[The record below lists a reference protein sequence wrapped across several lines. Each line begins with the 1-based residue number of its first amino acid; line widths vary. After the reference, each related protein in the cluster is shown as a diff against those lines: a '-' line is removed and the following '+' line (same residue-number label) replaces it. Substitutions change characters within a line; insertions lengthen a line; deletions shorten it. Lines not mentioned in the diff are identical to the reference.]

1 MPGKPGGAIQGTF
14 PSLKLQRPVRYTS
27 TLERDLLFVLE
38 YDAKVQCYQEQPFQ
52 VQAVLDDGRSHT
64 YTPDYAIWTSEERL
78 LVECKPASQMT
89 DIHTL
94 QQIQIGTKWSRLHD
108 WSFTVVTDVELRQ
121 GARLANLKLLWRYS
135 RLNIS
140 ETARHDFQRCCCCS
154 GTTLS
159 ALTETPDR
167 LPTVLS
173 LLFHH
178 HLQADLDQ
186 PLTAQSQVWC

>member
-14 PSLKLQRPVRYTS
+14 PSLKLDRPVRYTS

-38 YDAKVQCYQEQPFQ
+38 YDIQVLRYQEQPFS
-52 VQAVLDDGRSHT
+52 VQAVLDDGVAHT
-64 YTPDYAIWTSEERL
+64 YTPDYAIWTSADRL

-89 DIHTL
+89 DAHTH
-94 QQIQIGTKWSRLHD
+94 QQIQIGTRWSRLHA

-135 RLNIS
+135 RLTIS
-140 ETARHDFQRCCCCS
+140 EADRCDLQQRCHS

-159 ALTETPDR
+159 NLTETPDT
-167 LPTVLS
+167 LPTVLA
-173 LLFHH
+173 LLFHG
-178 HLQADLDQ
+178 HLQTDLSQ

>member
-14 PSLKLQRPVRYTS
+14 PSLKLDRPVRYSS

-38 YDAKVQCYQEQPFQ
+38 YDPQIQRYQEQPFS
-52 VQAVLDDGRSHT
+52 VQAVLEDGVCHT

-89 DIHTL
+89 DAHTL
-94 QQIQIGTKWSRLHD
+94 QQIQIGTHWSRLHD
-108 WSFTVVTDVELRQ
+108 WSFTVVSDVKLRQ

-140 ETARHDFQRCCCCS
+140 EITRHDFQRRCCA
-154 GTTLS
+154 GITLS
-159 ALTETPDR
+159 ALTETPAR

>member
-1 MPGKPGGAIQGTF
+1 MSGKPGGAIQGTF
-14 PSLKLQRPVRYTS
+14 PSFKLDRPVRYTS

-38 YDAKVQCYQEQPFQ
+38 YDTQVLRYQEQPFS
-52 VQAVLDDGRSHT
+52 VQAVLDDGVVHT
-64 YTPDYAIWTSEERL
+64 YIPDYAIWTSVDRL

-89 DIHTL
+89 DAHTH
-94 QQIQIGTKWSRLHD
+94 QQIQIGTHWSRLHD

-135 RLNIS
+135 RQNIS
-140 ETARHDFQRCCCCS
+140 ETVLHDFQRRCCS

-159 ALTETPDR
+159 ALTETPDT